1 VTRWLPLA
9 ALVLLP
15 AGEKAEAPALTKE
28 YHDPTGAFS
37 FRTPEVWRV
46 GPLAD
51 RPDVLEAAG
60 GGLRVRFVHRKGEV
74 AYDALH
80 AHCMLERLAGLMD
93 ASPDVRYE
101 YDFVSWTVGER
112 RALDSAFTVRY
123 DAPIDGQHVWRQ
135 RNVTVVGG
143 GQSLCVIAHAPAP
156 LWKKS
161 RAARQ
166 TLDAVV
172 SSVQLK

>member
-1 VTRWLPLA
+1 LA
-9 ALVLLP
+9 ALLLSP
-15 AGEKAEAPALTKE
+15 AGDKAGAPALTKE
-28 YHDPTGAFS
+28 YRDPTGGFS
-37 FRTPEVWRV
+37 FRTPEDWRV

-51 RPDVLEAAG
+51 HPDVLEAAG
-60 GGLRVRFVHRKGEV
+60 GGLRVRFVHRNGEV

-101 YDFVSWTVGER
+101 YDFVSWTVGDK

-123 DAPIDGQHVWRQ
+123 DTPIDGQRVWRQ
-135 RNVTVVGG
+135 RNVTVVGA

-161 RAARQ
+161 PALRQ
-166 TLDAVV
+166 TLDKVMG
-172 SSVQLK
+172 SVELK